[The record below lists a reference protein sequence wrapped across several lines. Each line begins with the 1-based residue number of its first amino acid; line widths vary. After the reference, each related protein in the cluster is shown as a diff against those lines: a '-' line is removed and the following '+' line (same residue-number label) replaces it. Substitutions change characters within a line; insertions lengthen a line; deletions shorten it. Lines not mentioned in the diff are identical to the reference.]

1 MDALQ
6 TLALGVRGGDDGS
19 DEEPSVM
26 TLFIRV
32 LVPGFGRK
40 KIGDGE
46 LDLEGG
52 GLMRRLKRL
61 VSGVFRTLLGSPGS
75 AKPEGEESQGCVFS
89 FVDRSSWL

>member
-6 TLALGVRGGDDGS
+6 TLALGVRGGDEGS
-19 DEEPSVM
+19 DEDPSVM

-40 KIGDGE
+40 KSGDVE
-46 LDLEGG
+46 IDLEGG

-61 VSGVFRTLLGSPGS
+61 VSGVFRTLLGSRRSAAPKGEGCEPASLGS
-75 AKPEGEESQGCVFS
+75 LLRRP
-89 FVDRSSWL
+89 